1 MQPLSGTDNLLT
13 HLLSDVVSTGPGK
26 LRRDCGCARAAGRT
40 GCTVRLAACSVDVRA
55 AHRPRAAASSVRR
68 NSFNARVREEWVG
81 DVTWGDVK
89 LLAEAADVLMASGLP
104 VDAKSDD
111 FEAFFPQMALP
122 EFELWLH
129 TQLIDSRGGEINFR
143 SDFGAAHLPPKT
155 SRANYN
161 VTEIIDTRIWEQQQQ
176 RLWALQPWSRELV
189 AAAEDFEQARKR
201 QVQVVPWR
209 CTSVGMVRWWIGSV
223 GWRL

>member
-1 MQPLSGTDNLLT
+1 MVTKEDGTVKEREVTDY
-13 HLLSDVVSTGPGK
+13 
-26 LRRDCGCARAAGRT
+26 AATRQQADASWSRMR
-40 GCTVRLAACSVDVRA
+40 VRLLRSRLRADDVARHLRA
-55 AHRPRAAASSVRR
+55 KGKPGE
-68 NSFNARVREEWVG
+68 NSFNARVQAEWVG
-81 DVTWGDVK
+81 DVVWGDVK

-143 SDFGAAHLPPKT
+143 SDFGASHLPPKT

-161 VTEIIDTRIWEQQQQ
+161 VTEIIDAKIWELQQQ
-176 RLWALQPWSRELV
+176 RQWALQPWSREMV
-189 AAAEDFEQARKR
+189 AAADAFEQARR
-201 QVQVVPWR
+201 
-209 CTSVGMVRWWIGSV
+209 
-223 GWRL
+223 RLGE